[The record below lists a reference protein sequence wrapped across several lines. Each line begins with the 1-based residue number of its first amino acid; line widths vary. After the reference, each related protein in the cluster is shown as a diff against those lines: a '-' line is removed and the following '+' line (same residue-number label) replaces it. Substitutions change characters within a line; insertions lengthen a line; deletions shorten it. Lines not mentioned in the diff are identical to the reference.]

1 MIKLIRTLTPE
12 NGMKFDDICSF
23 ETETCI
29 GIYNHATDR
38 FVIMNQSDLGL
49 DLTTLPYC
57 ATLGELDDA
66 VYEARQEHIIGV
78 SKSSNYEFIIKED

>member
-12 NGMKFDDICSF
+12 NGMKFHDICSF

-38 FVIMNQSDLGL
+38 FVLMSQSDFELH
-49 DLTTLPYC
+49 LTTLPYC
-57 ATLGELDDA
+57 DTLDELDKA
-66 VYEARQEHIIGV
+66 VYEMCQERIIGV
-78 SKSSNYEFIIKED
+78 SESSNYEFIIKEE